1 MFASILS
8 HINIILERHVSNSKI
23 LKNIPHF
30 NIYNK
35 PENPFQTMTSQNNW
49 LISSKLKSI
58 YGNYI
63 DSFGSNFF
71 QIDSSWF
78 NKVNHNQFCGLKYF
92 YFVHLPTNY
101 GACRAPFLFP
111 CLLYHVQSCLIT
123 REWANKADRAS
134 FSNVYDP

>member
-8 HINIILERHVSNSKI
+8 HINIILEQHVSNPKI

-92 YFVHLPTNY
+92 YFVHY
-101 GACRAPFLFP
+101 GSCTVVTCQRMTVLVEPLSFFL
-111 CLLYHVQSCLIT
+111 
-123 REWANKADRAS
+123 AS
-134 FSNVYDP
+134 FTTSNHV